1 MAFCEEQDTL
11 SAAKNN
17 KASAAERIELHAF
30 SAGHLEEVQDIADQ
44 SAWRQIYLYKAAAA
58 RTTSPAT
65 KAFQAPIGIMAAPPV
80 LVGEDVAPAAVPEPD
95 DDVVVMPAADE
106 LADEEPEAEL
116 DTLEDDPVD
125 MADDTVVPDPPVV
138 AVVAVAA
145 ASPGE

>member
-1 MAFCEEQDTL
+1 WNQTDL
-11 SAAKNN
+11 S
-17 KASAAERIELHAF
+17 
-30 SAGHLEEVQDIADQ
+30 
-44 SAWRQIYLYKAAAA
+44 KAAAA
-58 RTTSPAT
+58 RTNPAPT
-65 KAFQAPIGIMAAPPV
+65 TLFQVSIDIKAAPPV
-80 LVGEDVAPAAVPEPD
+80 LVGEDIAPAAVPEPD

-145 ASPGE
+145 ARPEE

>member
-11 SAAKNN
+11 LISLEPNRPLQGCCGKDKSSANY
-17 KASAAERIELHAF
+17 S
-30 SAGHLEEVQDIADQ
+30 VPDI
-44 SAWRQIYLYKAAAA
+44 K
-58 RTTSPAT
+58 
-65 KAFQAPIGIMAAPPV
+65 AAPPV

-116 DTLEDDPVD
+116 DTLGDDPVD

-145 ASPGE
+145 ARPGE